1 MNTLKK
7 IFVISGRSQ
16 AGKDTTADY
25 IKDYYKDLKTIK
37 LQFSSY
43 IKMYA
48 KEISTW
54 DQKENDK
61 PRELLQDLGEQIRM
75 NVDKFFFINR
85 IVEDIKVYQDYF
97 DIVTICD
104 ARLPDELDTIKN
116 EFNNVYSTELI
127 QSTIFCDLDTIN
139 LRLAGQDKPMCLN
152 YKYGIFDVFHALL
165 WNMPYWPVCN
175 FFYIYDIFSTDYWGV
190 NLNTPII
197 LLWIT
202 II

>member
-48 KEISTW
+48 KEISNW

-116 EFNNVYSTELI
+116 EFNNVYKIHIIRPNHNPYNTLKEQNHPTE
-127 QSTIFCDLDTIN
+127 
-139 LRLAGQDKPMCLN
+139 
-152 YKYGIFDVFHALL
+152 HALD
-165 WNMPYWPVCN
+165 NYQDYD
-175 FFYIYDIFSTDYWGV
+175 YIIYNDGSLEDLKSKIF
-190 NLNTPII
+190 NI
-197 LLWIT
+197 LEEMND
-202 II
+202 